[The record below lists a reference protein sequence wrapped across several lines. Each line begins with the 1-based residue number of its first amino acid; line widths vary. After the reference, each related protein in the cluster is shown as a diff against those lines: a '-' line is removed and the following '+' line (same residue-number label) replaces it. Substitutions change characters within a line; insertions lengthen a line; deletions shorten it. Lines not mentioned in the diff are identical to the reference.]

1 MNAARA
7 KEGDARVGG
16 QTEIVLLQRVAGGDR
31 DAFAELYRRLQRPL
45 FGYLMKLV
53 RDREMVEDVLNETL
67 MEVWRQAARFEGRSS
82 VNTWVFSI
90 AHHRAVSRLRKRRES
105 SLDEEQAA
113 AIEDQGPTPHQNAE
127 TSDMSRLLVKLMEQL
142 SFEHREILHLAYYQ
156 EFSVQEIADAL
167 DLPPNTV
174 KTRMFYAR
182 QRLKVLLEKSGVE
195 GAVA

>member
-1 MNAARA
+1 MAGSRG
-7 KEGDARVGG
+7 KSGDGSAEVA
-16 QTEIVLLQRVAGGDR
+16 LLQRVAAGDR
-31 DAFAELYRRLQRPL
+31 NAFAELYRRLQRPL

-53 RDREMVEDVLNETL
+53 REREMVEDVLNETM

-90 AHHRAVSRLRKRRES
+90 AHHRAVSRLRKRRETP
-105 SLDEEQAA
+105 LDEEQAA
-113 AIEDQGPTPHQNAE
+113 AIEDEAPTPDERAI
-127 TSDMSRLLVKLMEQL
+127 SGDMSRLLGTLMEQL

-167 DLPPNTV
+167 DLPANTV

-195 GAVA
+195 GMVA

>member
-1 MNAARA
+1 MKMAGSRG
-7 KEGDARVGG
+7 KSGDGSAEVA
-16 QTEIVLLQRVAGGDR
+16 LLQRVAAGDR
-31 DAFAELYRRLQRPL
+31 DAFSELYRRLQRPL

-53 RDREMVEDVLNETL
+53 REREMVEDVLNETM

-90 AHHRAVSRLRKRRES
+90 AHHRAVSRLRKRRET

-113 AIEDQGPTPHQNAE
+113 TIEDEAPTPDERAI
-127 TSDMSRLLVKLMEQL
+127 SGDMSRLLGTLMEQL

-167 DLPPNTV
+167 DLPANTV

-195 GAVA
+195 GMVA

>member
-1 MNAARA
+1 MSAART
-7 KEGDARVGG
+7 KTEG
-16 QTEIVLLQRVAGGDR
+16 QTEVVLLQRIAGGDR

-90 AHHRAVSRLRKRRES
+90 AHHRAVSRLRKKRETA
-105 SLDEEQAA
+105 LDEEQAA
-113 AIEDQGPTPHQNAE
+113 AIEDEGPTPDVRAE
-127 TSDMSRLLVKLMEQL
+127 SNDMSRLLAKLMEQL

-182 QRLKVLLEKSGVE
+182 QRLKVLLEESGVE
-195 GAVA
+195 GAVV

>member
-1 MNAARA
+1 MSAARA
-7 KEGDARVGG
+7 KTEGQAEV
-16 QTEIVLLQRVAGGDR
+16 ILLQRIAGGDR

-90 AHHRAVSRLRKRRES
+90 AHHRAVSRLRKKRETA
-105 SLDEEQAA
+105 LDEEQAA
-113 AIEDQGPTPHQNAE
+113 AIEDEGPTPDMNAE
-127 TSDMSRLLVKLMEQL
+127 SKDMSRLLAKLMEQL
-142 SFEHREILHLAYYQ
+142 SFEHREILHLAYFQ

-182 QRLKVLLEKSGVE
+182 QRLKVLLEESGVE

>member
-1 MNAARA
+1 
-7 KEGDARVGG
+7 
-16 QTEIVLLQRVAGGDR
+16 
-31 DAFAELYRRLQRPL
+31 
-45 FGYLMKLV
+45 
-53 RDREMVEDVLNETL
+53 MVEDVLNETL

-90 AHHRAVSRLRKRRES
+90 AHHRAVSRLRKKRES
-105 SLDEEQAA
+105 PLDEEQAA
-113 AIEDQGPTPHQNAE
+113 AIEDTGPTPDVNAE
-127 TSDMSRLLVKLMEQL
+127 ASDMSRLLARLMERL

-182 QRLKVLLEKSGVE
+182 QRLKVLLEESGVE

>member
-1 MNAARA
+1 MSTARG
-7 KEGDARVGG
+7 KTGG
-16 QTEIVLLQRVAGGDR
+16 QTEVVLLQRVAGGDR
-31 DAFAELYRRLQRPL
+31 DAFAELYNRLQRPL

-90 AHHRAVSRLRKRRES
+90 AHHRAVSKLRKKRET

-113 AIEDQGPTPHQNAE
+113 AIEDEGPTPDKKAE
-127 TSDMSRLLVKLMEQL
+127 SSDMSRLLAKLMEQL

-182 QRLKVLLEKSGVE
+182 QRLKVLLEESGVE

>member
-1 MNAARA
+1 MSAARA
-7 KEGDARVGG
+7 KTEGAAEV
-16 QTEIVLLQRVAGGDR
+16 VLLQRIAGGDR

-90 AHHRAVSRLRKRRES
+90 AHHRAVSRLRKKRETA
-105 SLDEEQAA
+105 LDEEQAA
-113 AIEDQGPTPHQNAE
+113 AIEDEGPTPDMNAE
-127 TSDMSRLLVKLMEQL
+127 SKDMSRLLAKLMEQL
-142 SFEHREILHLAYYQ
+142 SFEHREILHLAYFQ

-182 QRLKVLLEKSGVE
+182 QRLKVLLEQSGVE

>member
-1 MNAARA
+1 MAGTRG
-7 KEGDARVGG
+7 KSGDGSAEVA
-16 QTEIVLLQRVAGGDR
+16 LLQRVAAGDR
-31 DAFAELYRRLQRPL
+31 NAFSELYRRLQRPL

-53 RDREMVEDVLNETL
+53 REREMVEDVLNETM
-67 MEVWRQAARFEGRSS
+67 MEVWRQAGRFEGRAS

-90 AHHRAVSRLRKRRES
+90 AHHRAVSRLRKRRET

-113 AIEDQGPTPHQNAE
+113 TIEDDAPTPDQNAM
-127 TSDMSRLLVKLMEQL
+127 SGDMSRLIATLMEQL

-167 DLPPNTV
+167 DLPANTV

-195 GAVA
+195 GMVA

>member
-1 MNAARA
+1 MSTARG
-7 KEGDARVGG
+7 KTGG
-16 QTEIVLLQRVAGGDR
+16 QTEVVLLQRVAGGDR
-31 DAFAELYRRLQRPL
+31 DAFGELYNRLQRPL

-90 AHHRAVSRLRKRRES
+90 AHHRAVSKLRKKRET

-113 AIEDQGPTPHQNAE
+113 AIEDEAPTPDMKAE
-127 TSDMSRLLVKLMEQL
+127 SSDMSRLLARLMEQL

-167 DLPPNTV
+167 DLPANTV

-182 QRLKVLLEKSGVE
+182 QRLKVLLEESGVE

>member
-1 MNAARA
+1 MSAAQARA
-7 KEGDARVGG
+7 GGAKLGG
-16 QTEIVLLQRVAGGDR
+16 QTEVVLLQRIAGGDK
-31 DAFAELYRRLQRPL
+31 DSFAELYRRLQRPL

-53 RDREMVEDVLNETL
+53 REREMVEDVLNETM

-90 AHHRAVSRLRKRRES
+90 AHHRAVSKLRKKRET

-113 AIEDQGPTPHQNAE
+113 AIEDESPTPDVRAE
-127 TSDMSRLLVKLMEQL
+127 ANDMSRLIATLMEQL

-182 QRLKVLLEKSGVE
+182 QRLKVLLEQAGVE

>member
-1 MNAARA
+1 MKMAGSRG
-7 KEGDARVGG
+7 KSGDGSAEVA
-16 QTEIVLLQRVAGGDR
+16 LLQRVAAGDR
-31 DAFAELYRRLQRPL
+31 NAFAELYRRLQRPL

-53 RDREMVEDVLNETL
+53 REREMVEDVLNETM

-90 AHHRAVSRLRKRRES
+90 AHHRAVSRLRKRRETP
-105 SLDEEQAA
+105 LDEEQAA
-113 AIEDQGPTPHQNAE
+113 AIEDEAPTPDERAI
-127 TSDMSRLLVKLMEQL
+127 SGDMSRLLGTLMEQL

-167 DLPPNTV
+167 DLPANTV

-195 GAVA
+195 GMVA

>member
-1 MNAARA
+1 MKPLQIAAIEDSEA
-7 KEGDARVGG
+7 ESV
-16 QTEIVLLQRVAGGDR
+16 QLQRMAGGDR
-31 DAFAELYRRLQRPL
+31 DAFTAFYRRVERPL

-53 RDREMVEDVLNETL
+53 RERELAEDLLNETM
-67 MEVWRQAARFEGRSS
+67 MEVWRQAGRFEGRSA

-90 AHHRAVSRLRKRRES
+90 AHHRAVSRFRKRRES
-105 SLDEEQAA
+105 MLDDDHAATLADDAPMPDQRAQAS
-113 AIEDQGPTPHQNAE
+113 G
-127 TSDMSRLLVKLMEQL
+127 MSRLLARLMQQL
-142 SFEHREILHLAYYQ
+142 TFEHREILHLAYYQ

-182 QRLKVLLEKSGVE
+182 QRLKVLLEESGVE

>member
-1 MNAARA
+1 MSAARG
-7 KEGDARVGG
+7 KTGG
-16 QTEIVLLQRVAGGDR
+16 QTEVVLLQRVAGGDR
-31 DAFAELYRRLQRPL
+31 DAFGELYNRLQRPL

-90 AHHRAVSRLRKRRES
+90 AHHRAVSRLRKKRET

-113 AIEDQGPTPHQNAE
+113 AIEDEGPTPDVRAE
-127 TSDMSRLLVKLMEQL
+127 SSDMSRLLAKLMERL

-182 QRLKVLLEKSGVE
+182 QRLKVLLEESGVE

>member
-1 MNAARA
+1 MNAARS
-7 KEGDARVGG
+7 KVEGQSEV
-16 QTEIVLLQRVAGGDR
+16 VLLQRIAGGDR

-90 AHHRAVSRLRKRRES
+90 AHHRAVSRLRKKRES

-113 AIEDQGPTPHQNAE
+113 AIEDEGPTPDMTAE
-127 TSDMSRLLVKLMEQL
+127 SSDMSRLLARLMERL

-182 QRLKVLLEKSGVE
+182 QRLKVLLEEAGVE

>member
-1 MNAARA
+1 MSAARG
-7 KEGDARVGG
+7 KTEG
-16 QTEIVLLQRVAGGDR
+16 QTEVVLLQRVAGGDR

-90 AHHRAVSRLRKRRES
+90 AHHRAVSRLRKKRETA
-105 SLDEEQAA
+105 LDEEQAA
-113 AIEDQGPTPHQNAE
+113 AIEDEGPTPDVKAE
-127 TSDMSRLLVKLMEQL
+127 SSDMSRLLGRLMEKL

-167 DLPPNTV
+167 DLPANTV

-182 QRLKVLLEKSGVE
+182 QRLKALLEEYGVE

>member
-1 MNAARA
+1 MKMAGPRG
-7 KEGDARVGG
+7 KSGDGSAEVA
-16 QTEIVLLQRVAGGDR
+16 LLQRVAAGDR
-31 DAFAELYRRLQRPL
+31 NAFAELYRRLQRPL

-53 RDREMVEDVLNETL
+53 REREMVEDVLNETM

-90 AHHRAVSRLRKRRES
+90 AHHRAVSRLRKKRETA
-105 SLDEEQAA
+105 LDEEQAA
-113 AIEDQGPTPHQNAE
+113 AIEDEAPTPDENAM
-127 TSDMSRLLVKLMEQL
+127 SGDMSRLIGTLMEKL
-142 SFEHREILHLAYYQ
+142 SFEHREILHLAYFQ

-167 DLPPNTV
+167 DLPANTV

-195 GAVA
+195 GMVA